1 MNYCYEVDSLKHV
14 KSITEGELWD
24 IMETMRGNVKI
35 IRVTDEVLKHEKTE
49 YSSRSFDEGMDG
61 ENMNDWILVTIS
73 SIGK

>member
-14 KSITEGELWD
+14 KIITEGELWD